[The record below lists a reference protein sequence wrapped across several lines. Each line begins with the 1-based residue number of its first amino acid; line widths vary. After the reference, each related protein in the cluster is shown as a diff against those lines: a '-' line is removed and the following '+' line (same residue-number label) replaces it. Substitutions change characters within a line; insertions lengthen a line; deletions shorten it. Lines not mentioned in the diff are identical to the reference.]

1 MTILHYTYMITSVI
15 DSRRPA
21 PIQRD
26 FKRSFGSD
34 TFNDDLNF
42 EDQNVSFPMDL
53 LQLSSR
59 DIGVKECQCLCTI
72 LLKLYQGHDQRFNKR

>member
-42 EDQNVSFPMDL
+42 EDQNVSSPMDL
-53 LQLSSR
+53 PQL
-59 DIGVKECQCLCTI
+59 
-72 LLKLYQGHDQRFNKR
+72 